1 MIKIQG
7 NKWPELTKKQTDEN
21 YKRQNKTIDIFRIVP
36 KYVGFH

>member
-21 YKRQNKTIDIFRIVP
+21 YKRQNKIIDILCIMP
-36 KYVGFH
+36 KYVGFY